1 MINGF
6 IKEKI
11 NHPEKDHTL
20 KESVIQYI
28 LEKEKSIANGF
39 TINTESVG
47 VCHCYSHPQT
57 MLMEYIGEG
66 MSDRPKKLLETFP
79 DTDPFALDEDSKN
92 ALLFVIAKGRKK
104 TTGSEGYDD
113 FHSDQRPL
121 FEAILENKDIANGVN
136 VKGGKGNT
144 ALHLACARG
153 EIYYI
158 EKLLKAGADIN
169 LKNDAGQ
176 TPNDI
181 LKLRKE
187 DRKDIMYTIYYT
199 TDSVDEIKET
209 VEMNSL
215 NHISKNINSVRSTRS
230 HSL

>member
-1 MINGF
+1 MGL
-6 IKEKI
+6 
-11 NHPEKDHTL
+11 L
-20 KESVIQYI
+20 KESVIRYI

-47 VCHCYSHPQT
+47 PCRCYGQPQT

-79 DTDPFALDEDSKN
+79 DANPFMLDKDRKN
-92 ALLFVIAKGRKK
+92 ALLFVIAKGRKIS
-104 TTGSEGYDD
+104 TGRDEHDD
-113 FHSDQRPL
+113 NHSDQRPL
-121 FEAILENKDIANGVN
+121 FEAILKNKDIANGIN
-136 VKGGKGNT
+136 IKGSKGNT

-169 LKNDAGQ
+169 IKNDAEQ

-181 LKLRKE
+181 LKLTKE
-187 DRKDIMYTIYYT
+187 DRKYIMCTIYGT
-199 TDSVDEIKET
+199 VDCIDEIKEK

-215 NHISKNINSVRSTRS
+215 NYTAQNINSPRTN
-230 HSL
+230 SLSP